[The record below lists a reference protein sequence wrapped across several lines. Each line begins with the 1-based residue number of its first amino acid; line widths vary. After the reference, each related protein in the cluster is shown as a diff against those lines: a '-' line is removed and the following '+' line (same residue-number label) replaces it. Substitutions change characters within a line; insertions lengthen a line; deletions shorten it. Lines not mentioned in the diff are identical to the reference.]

1 MTRSPADFGHFTKL
15 EENMNSFTYSYP
27 VKVYFG
33 EKAAEKNLAAELA
46 EVGPNVMLAYGGGS
60 IKKNGIYEEL
70 TGILKDAG
78 KTVTEFTGIMS
89 NPTYAKVQEGAALAK
104 EKNIDFILA
113 VGGGSVI
120 DCCKIVSA
128 QAKLDKDIW
137 ELEYTDHKQPTEF
150 IPMGAVVTAFGTGAE
165 MNNGA
170 VITNEEKMLKSAL
183 WGAFYSF
190 AILDPAYTM
199 TMPMKQV
206 ISGAFDSLSHSM
218 ETYMGFPREVN
229 LSDEINEATQRN
241 IIRNICATLKD
252 PQDIQARSELIWAA
266 GMAEN
271 GILKIGKAT
280 DFQCHMLEHQLGAY
294 TDCNHGQGLAVLH
307 PVLYRHMMPEA
318 NHQFARL
325 AVEVWGIE
333 PAGKT
338 EAELATDFVD
348 ALADFI
354 REIGLPTTFA
364 EMNIPADTDYKAI
377 ADSTVLTGGC
387 VKKFTREELLEVLLE
402 CR

>member
-1 MTRSPADFGHFTKL
+1 
-15 EENMNSFTYSYP
+15 MNPFTYSYP
-27 VKVYFG
+27 TKAYFG
-33 EKAAEKNLAAELA
+33 ENAAANNLAAELA

-218 ETYMGFPREVN
+218 ETYMGSPREVN

-364 EMNIPADTDYKAI
+364 EMNIPADTDFKAI

>member
-1 MTRSPADFGHFTKL
+1 
-15 EENMNSFTYSYP
+15 MNPFTYNYP

-33 EKAAEKNLAAELA
+33 EKAASRNLAAELA
-46 EVGPNVMLAYGGGS
+46 KVGQNVLLAYGGGS
-60 IKKNGIYEEL
+60 IKKNGVYDEL
-70 TGILKDAG
+70 LDILKEAG

-89 NPTYAKVQEGAALAK
+89 NPTYAKVQEGAALAQ

-128 QAKLDKDIW
+128 QAKLNKDIW

-150 IPMGAVVTAFGTGAE
+150 IPMGAVVTAFGTGTE

-170 VITNEEKMLKSAL
+170 VITNEEKKLKAAL
-183 WGAFYSF
+183 WGTFYSF

-218 ETYMGFPREVN
+218 ETYMGSPREVN

-241 IIRNICATLKD
+241 IIRNIRATLKD
-252 PQDIQARSELIWAA
+252 PQDIRARSELIWAA
-266 GMAEN
+266 AIAEN

-307 PVLYRHMMPEA
+307 PILYRHMIPEA

-325 AVEVWGIE
+325 AVEVWGVD

-338 EAELATDFVD
+338 DAELAEAFVE
-348 ALADFI
+348 ALAAFI
-354 REIGLPTTFA
+354 REIGLPTTFT
-364 EMNIPADTDYKAI
+364 EMSIPADTAYKAI
-377 ADSTVLTGGC
+377 ADSTVMTGGC
-387 VKKFTREELLEVLLE
+387 AKKFTRDELLEVLLE

>member
-1 MTRSPADFGHFTKL
+1 
-15 EENMNSFTYSYP
+15 MNPFTYSYP

-33 EKAAEKNLAAELA
+33 EKAAVNNLTAELA
-46 EVGPNVMLAYGGGS
+46 KVGPNVMLAYGGGS
-60 IKKNGIYEEL
+60 IKKNGVYAEL
-70 TGILKDAG
+70 LGILKDAG
-78 KTVTEFTGIMS
+78 KTVTEFAGIMS
-89 NPTYAKVQEGAALAK
+89 NPTYAKVQEGAVLAK

-137 ELEYTDHKQPTEF
+137 ELEYTDHKQPTKF

-218 ETYMGFPREVN
+218 ETYMGSPREVN

-241 IIRNICATLKD
+241 IIRNIRATLKD

-266 GMAEN
+266 AMAEN

-325 AVEVWGIE
+325 AVEVWRID

-338 EAELATDFVD
+338 EAELASAFVD
-348 ALADFI
+348 ALATFI
-354 REIGLPTTFA
+354 REIGLPTTFT
-364 EMNIPADTDYKAI
+364 EMNITEDTDYKAI

-387 VKKFTREELLEVLLE
+387 VKEFTREELLEVLLE

>member
-1 MTRSPADFGHFTKL
+1 
-15 EENMNSFTYSYP
+15 MNSFTYSYP

-218 ETYMGFPREVN
+218 ETYMGSPREVN

-333 PAGKT
+333 LAGKT